1 MVRPR
6 KYRRICSMPLA
17 KKFGPLD
24 LSQPPKASVVMTVDE
39 FETIRLIDLDGLSQE
54 ECAKRMGIA
63 RTTAQ
68 AIYGN
73 ARFKLAEGLVCGK
86 KLLIE
91 GGDVVICDGDNNKCP
106 CNCCRKKQCQ
116 KQNNHNGDE
125 SK

>member
-1 MVRPR
+1 
-6 KYRRICSMPLA
+6 MPLA
-17 KKFGPLD
+17 KTFGPLD
-24 LSQPPKASVVMTVDE
+24 LPHTPKASVVMTVDE

-54 ECAKRMGIA
+54 ECAERMGIA

-73 ARFKLAEGLVCGK
+73 ARFKLAESLVCGK

-91 GGDVVICDGDNNKCP
+91 GGTVIICDGNNNKCS

-116 KQNNHNGDE
+116 KQKNLNGDE